1 MPRLPTTIEIRINN
15 ITASL
20 TPALLPLTKLNDAFG
35 PPFVQS
41 IANTIQGL
49 INMVQLMESIHQIV
63 YGILHV
69 HIKSETVG
77 CLSPSMLDN
86 IGTFMGTLHKI
97 YTYIEA
103 QQEGNKIK
111 NLFRSSEIK
120 QLLQD
125 CRAGLN
131 QAIEVFNYNIGE
143 ELGKSWGYLMG
154 QTTAKPKIFHGRE
167 HELETVLNL
176 LSEKLPR
183 IAILGGGGMGKTTL
197 ARAALH
203 HPDITCKFEHRF
215 FVSAEAATTSIEL
228 AALVGLHLGLN
239 PGQDLTKAI
248 VQYFARAPASLLILD
263 NLETVWEPTHTR
275 GGVEKLLCLLCEI
288 EQLGLMDQIT
298 MRGAERPAQ
307 VQWTHPFLLPL
318 PPLSHDAAHQTFM
331 EITDGAYTV
340 DEVDQLLRFTDNM
353 PLAVDLIAHLTDY
366 GGLPNVLSHWEL
378 EKTSMLS
385 VGIDR
390 RSSLDASISLSLS
403 SPRITAGS
411 KELLSLLSIL
421 PNGLS
426 NVELVEAHLG
436 IPNIH
441 SCKAV
446 LLATSLAY
454 QERNKRLVL
463 LMPIR
468 EYIKKFL
475 LPSQSSIQLIRS
487 DFYPLL
493 NLYKKYG
500 GPQLQPVVTQITL
513 NLANLHEVLKQGLY
527 PKAPTLGDTI
537 HCVLSLNSFR
547 RVTVRDHTPL
557 MNDLQGLLPELCDH
571 KLKIW
576 FFLESLYKED
586 VSLEALAEMKGH
598 LNHTNDPVLQAKFYG
613 AVGAYYFFH
622 KGDSQGATKFFQHAL
637 ELSEQSGD
645 IKQQCSA
652 LLHLG
657 RLKNYGGFY
666 TVAHD
671 HASVAQRLAHLSGNL
686 CQEAWAIF
694 EGAKCTTYLGEY
706 QESAAQLQRARE
718 LLRICGMSGGS
729 VDQSTASQAEIHLL
743 KSEYAQCRSIHSN
756 LVENTSPQE
765 NSFSH
770 ATALLNIAQID
781 VIIGVASQE
790 VYHNLRHGREI
801 FKNESFTRQTL
812 SRCDAVEASI
822 ELRDGKF
829 NTAKVKFEK
838 CLCLSPGMDNELQ
851 GFCLDHLA
859 NLKCWPADG
868 QQHKWPTIYLVCAHK
883 SKSKL
888 TLHKALLFL
897 GDMFIIHNDEHTA
910 TNLYQVALVGFTQM
924 DVHHSRA
931 QCML

>member
-1 MPRLPTTIEIRINN
+1 MPRLPTAIEIRINN

-20 TPALLPLTKLNDAFG
+20 TPALLLLTELNDAFG
-35 PPFVQS
+35 PLFVQS

-49 INMVQLMESIHQIV
+49 INMVQVCFASLLSAAA
-63 YGILHV
+63 
-69 HIKSETVG
+69 HIFLWSPFTKLCMDPPRPHKETVG
-77 CLSPSMLDN
+77 CLYPSMLDN

-97 YTYIEA
+97 YAYIET

-125 CRAGLN
+125 CHAGLN
-131 QAIEVFNYNIGE
+131 QAIEVFNVRVTFIHPHTISE
-143 ELGKSWGYLMG
+143 RSSASTLLALGCFCNLNTDPGVFNGSNNSSNSFSMLP
-154 QTTAKPKIFHGRE
+154 AKPKIFHGRE

-176 LSEKLPR
+176 LSEKSPR

-228 AALVGLHLGLN
+228 AALVGLHLALN

-288 EQLGLMDQIT
+288 EQLGLM
-298 MRGAERPAQ
+298 
-307 VQWTHPFLLPL
+307 
-318 PPLSHDAAHQTFM
+318 TFM

-454 QERNKRLVL
+454 QDRNKWLVL

-468 EYIKKFL
+468 EYIEKFL
-475 LPSQSSIQLIRS
+475 PPSQSSIQLIRS
-487 DFYPLL
+487 YFYALL

-547 RVTVRDHTPL
+547 RVTNCVI
-557 MNDLQGLLPELCDH
+557 M
-571 KLKIW
+571 KIW

-598 LNHTNDPVLQAKFYG
+598 LDHTNDPVLQAKFYG
-613 AVGAYYFFH
+613 AVGAYFFFH

-657 RLKNYGGFY
+657 RLKNYGEFY

-718 LLRICGMSGGS
+718 LLRICGMPGGS
-729 VDQSTASQAEIHLL
+729 VDQSTAASQAEIHLL

-851 GFCLDHLA
+851 GLFRPLGQPKVLA
-859 NLKCWPADG
+859 C
-868 QQHKWPTIYLVCAHK
+868 
-883 SKSKL
+883 
-888 TLHKALLFL
+888 
-897 GDMFIIHNDEHTA
+897 
-910 TNLYQVALVGFTQM
+910 
-924 DVHHSRA
+924 
-931 QCML
+931 